1 MNNRLDSFTENELL
15 VIQRGLVDVCEECL
29 TLAMHPVLRKSY
41 DTDLEAVA
49 MRFGAAGPLMVEID
63 GHLGADTDPPTIEQF
78 ADIADLMRAG
88 GLDGLEAAI
97 EVLP

>member
-41 DTDLEAVA
+41 GTDLETVA

-63 GHLGADTDPPTIEQF
+63 EHLGAETDPPTIEQF
-78 ADIADLMRAG
+78 ADIANLMRAG
-88 GLDGLEAAI
+88 DLDGLEAAI
-97 EVLP
+97 GVLP